1 MPEASIG
8 QGPPLP
14 PTEYGWGGDSPGGP
28 GPTGSSRRASLIL
41 VYLLLVASTMVF
53 LAFTAALIMR
63 RQISSDWVAMHKPPI
78 LWLNTAVLL
87 GSSIA
92 LEKAR
97 RQLQSG
103 NRTQFNRW
111 WTTGTGLGVLF
122 LVGQALAWREL
133 REAGIYVASNPSTAF
148 FYILTASHAAHLI
161 GGLTALV
168 YVDVKALQYSLG
180 PAKRTAID
188 CSAIFWHFL
197 DVIWIYLMVLFYV
210 WG

>member
-1 MPEASIG
+1 
-8 QGPPLP
+8 
-14 PTEYGWGGDSPGGP
+14 
-28 GPTGSSRRASLIL
+28 
-41 VYLLLVASTMVF
+41 MVF
-53 LAFTAALIMR
+53 LAFTAALLMR
-63 RQISSDWVAMHKPPI
+63 RELSANWVTMHKPRI
-78 LWLNTAVLL
+78 LWANTGVLL
-87 GSSIA
+87 ASSIA
-92 LEKAR
+92 LERAR
-97 RQLQSG
+97 RRLQAG
-103 NRTQFNRW
+103 DRLRFNRW
-111 WTTGTGLGVLF
+111 WTAGTALGVLF

-133 REAGIYVASNPSTAF
+133 REAGVYVASNPSTAF

-197 DVIWIYLMVLFYV
+197 DGLWIYLMVLFYL